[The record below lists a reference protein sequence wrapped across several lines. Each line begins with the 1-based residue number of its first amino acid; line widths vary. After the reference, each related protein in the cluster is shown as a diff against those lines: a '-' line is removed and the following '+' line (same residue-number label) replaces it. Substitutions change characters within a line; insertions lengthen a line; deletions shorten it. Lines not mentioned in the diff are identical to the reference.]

1 MKLSILFV
9 VLLFA
14 TTHSNAQTNKEYDS
28 VLAKKLNG
36 NANGMKSYY
45 LVILKTGSA
54 NISDKAISDSLF
66 RGHMNNIQ
74 RLAAENKMVVAGPMG
89 KNDRTYRG
97 IFILNTSSLEE
108 AQKLVASDPAV
119 QAKVFDAEYYPWF
132 ATAALQEI
140 MEIHKKIIK

>member
-54 NISDKAISDSLF
+54 NITDKAISDSLF